1 MPRVP
6 GFGPGGPFARFAAG
20 IGGRFPLLRR
30 LGLVRTMG
38 SFLVGFALVGL
49 VGFVQMS
56 STPDFCGTCHIMKPY
71 YQSWK
76 HSKHNK
82 IACVEC
88 HISPGITAEV
98 NKKIEALSMVAKYFT
113 ATYGTK
119 PWAEVDDAACLR
131 CHERRLLDG
140 RVDFEGVAFDHRP
153 HLTEVR
159 RGLRLRCTSCHSQ
172 IVQGTHLTVTVSTCA
187 FCHFKDQT
195 PNAGIGACRTCHEVP
210 DRVKT
215 AAGHPFDHAQVA
227 AFDMPCTSCHG
238 GVVRGTGRVPMQ
250 RCQGCHNQPERF
262 AKFGDPLYLH
272 QMHVT
277 EHKVDCQDCHEEI
290 EHGIAPPQALAGAH
304 SAEPTSACAGC
315 HGAGHTPQQMLYKG
329 IGARGVP
336 AMPGPMAAVGVT
348 CQGCHDP
355 AFSAQVASF
364 GPQNPA
370 FTPAGVVS
378 CMACHGPSYRHIYEG
393 WKQGVDAR
401 TNALRSQMEATS
413 AALGAA
419 GSKPWDDARWNFAL
433 VSNGRGI
440 HNINYS
446 YVVLDKTFEQMNE
459 ARRAR
464 GLSAL
469 SRPWPVVAGGTCL
482 SCHQGIE
489 RQSGT
494 FNGKPFAHGSH
505 VQAAKLDCE
514 NCHRKH
520 NERPKVEVVRFGPEG
535 CSSCHH
541 RGLTAASF
549 GQCAKCHGDVAA
561 RTIRTERGEFSH
573 RQHASIGE
581 ECASCHAIQTGDPI
595 PSRNHCKDC
604 HD

>member
-1 MPRVP
+1 MPRLP
-6 GFGPGGPFARFAAG
+6 GFGPGSPFARLRGG
-20 IGGRFPLLRR
+20 IGDRVPLLRR
-30 LGLVRTMG
+30 IGLVRTMG

-56 STPDFCGTCHIMKPY
+56 STPSFCGTCHIMKPY

-131 CHERRLLDG
+131 CHERRLLEG

-153 HLTEVR
+153 HLTESR

-187 FCHFKDQT
+187 FCHFKDQA
-195 PNAGIGACRTCHEVP
+195 PNSGIGACRGCHEVP

-215 AAGHPFDHAQVA
+215 PAGNPFDHTQVA
-227 AFDMPCTSCHG
+227 SFDMPCTSCHG
-238 GVVRGTGRVPMQ
+238 DVVRGTGRVPKQ

-262 AKFGDPLYLH
+262 AKYDDPLFLH
-272 QMHVT
+272 RMHVT

-290 EHGIAPPQALAGAH
+290 EHGVAPRQLVDAH
-304 SAEPTSACAGC
+304 SGQKTGDCAGC
-315 HGAGHTPQQMLYKG
+315 HGAGHTPQQMLYSG
-329 IGARGVP
+329 VGARGVP
-336 AMPGPMAAVGVT
+336 SMPGPMAAVGVT

-355 AFSAQVASF
+355 AFSVQAASF
-364 GPQNPA
+364 GPENPA

-378 CMACHGPSYRHIYEG
+378 CMACHGPSYRHIYDS
-393 WKQGVDAR
+393 WKQGVDER
-401 TNALRSQMEATS
+401 TSAVRAQMEATG
-413 AALGAA
+413 AALGTSQ
-419 GSKPWDDARWNFAL
+419 SKAWDDARWNFAL
-433 VSNGRGI
+433 VNKGRGI

-446 YVVLDKTFEQMNE
+446 YVVLDKAFDQMNE
-459 ARRAR
+459 ARRER
-464 GLSAL
+464 GLSTLA
-469 SRPWPVVAGGTCL
+469 RPWPVIAGGACL
-482 SCHQGIE
+482 SCHRGIE

-494 FNGKPFAHGSH
+494 FNGRPFAHGPH
-505 VQAAKLDCE
+505 LQAAKLDCE
-514 NCHRKH
+514 KCHRKH
-520 NERPKVEVVRFGPEG
+520 NERPKVEVVRFGSEG

-541 RGLTAASF
+541 RGLTVSSF
-549 GQCAKCHGDVAA
+549 GECGKCHGDVAS

-581 ECASCHAIQTGDPI
+581 ECISCHAIQTGDPI
-595 PSRNHCKDC
+595 PAKSRCLDC